1 MTFHES
7 WVERQIR
14 EATERGEFDDL
25 PGTGKPLDLHD
36 VDDPD
41 WWVKR
46 FVRREGLDASAT
58 MPPVMQLRA
67 EHAGF
72 PGSLLDVHRE
82 DRVREILQDYNR
94 RVVEDRLRPVT
105 GPSMP
110 VVAPRV
116 DVDAMV
122 ERWRGLRPP
131 PPPPI
136 VTPSPVA
143 AAAPWWR
150 RAWARLREGRHTTGT
165 SATTTCPHS
174 SPAFRPVSGDR
185 RETGATLAGPRRAAR
200 RPRPR
205 RARSS

>member
-14 EATERGEFDDL
+14 EATERGEFDGL
-25 PGTGKPLDLHD
+25 AGAGKPLDLRD

-46 FVRREGLDASAT
+46 FVKREGLDTSAT

-72 PGSLLDVHRE
+72 PESLLDVPRE
-82 DRVREILQDYNR
+82 ERVREILEDYNR
-94 RVVEDRLRPVT
+94 RVIEDRLRPVF
-105 GPSMP
+105 GRDMP

-122 ERWRGLRPP
+122 ERWRAMRPPEPAAPAPP
-131 PPPPI
+131 PPAPPRD
-136 VTPSPVA
+136 A
-143 AAAPWWR
+143 WWR
-150 RAWARLREGRHTTGT
+150 RL
-165 SATTTCPHS
+165 
-174 SPAFRPVSGDR
+174 
-185 RETGATLAGPRRAAR
+185 LNRAAR
-200 RPRPR
+200 RRPDPRD
-205 RARSS
+205 